1 VGSRVGL
8 VVVLA
13 IGACAPSVDGPLE
26 RQRITDR
33 EDADRLAGQLATLP
47 GAVSAS
53 VTLHRPT
60 RDPLAVTP
68 PSPASA
74 AALVVVDDRTDRAAI
89 TQSAT
94 ALLHAAAPEITAPVV
109 LVEVGAIRPVLAKVG
124 PFTVEAASRGPLRA
138 ALAIALALV
147 AALAGWI
154 AVRER
159 RRAS

>member
-1 VGSRVGL
+1 MLL
-8 VVVLA
+8 VV
-13 IGACAPSVDGPLE
+13 GACAPSVEGPLE

-33 EDADRLAGQLATLP
+33 EDADHVAGQLATLP

-53 VTLHRPT
+53 VTLRRPT

-74 AALVVVDDRTDRAAI
+74 AALIVVDDRTDRAAI

-94 ALLHAAAPEITAPVV
+94 ALLHAAAPEIAAPVV

-138 ALAIALALV
+138 ALAIALGVV

-154 AVRER
+154 AMRER
-159 RRAS
+159 QRTATRS